1 MRANHHF
8 VAWATLLILII
19 STVLRHRNV
28 HAFVPSL
35 PSCSFSPLHVSRSSS
50 SSNSGRR
57 NHDDEDEEQ
66 RYQAALAHNKIRTDV
81 KNFLTQRAIQSFIFL
96 LVQCRD
102 PHTVRWMENTYEFRN
117 MESYHGTGA
126 FNLTKWKTWD
136 SILDD
141 MLHQPKDCVIVQ
153 AKRRGKGHGGWSAN
167 NPYLEERFVEF
178 RIDIDPVSLASRI
191 LSVREQ
197 IAREWMEDLV
207 TLRTANDQILDS
219 YYDMGRAAREDE
231 SSSSSS
237 KDSEENVEQLVT
249 PYSGIDEKQRRVF
262 DRNAMLMLTST
273 MIFKAFAS
281 SPQRQ
286 GNFDLLYLLLTQESL
301 HRVLREYRESGDER
315 EVSYEWLK
323 GFYLARVG
331 SFFDGHQDYGR
342 ADDFLEELLLAPPST
357 KELSSSR
364 IGLIDPLRI
373 AEDIITMRSVVAE
386 EWKTEIASVPEDH
399 MGLRKKLLSKQMG
412 SYDPLVEQESS
423 TPRSSLEDEND
434 GVFQ

>member
-1 MRANHHF
+1 MRTTSRHHSF
-8 VAWATLLILII
+8 IASTALLLFGTILHQI
-19 STVLRHRNV
+19 

-35 PSCSFSPLHVSRSSS
+35 RPSHSVYRLYAIQ
-50 SSNSGRR
+50 N
-57 NHDDEDEEQ
+57 DDEEQ

-102 PHTVRWMENTYEFRN
+102 PHTVRWLENTYEFRN

-153 AKRRGKGHGGWSAN
+153 AKRRGRGHGGWSAN

-197 IAREWMEDLV
+197 IAREWREDLV

-231 SSSSSS
+231 SSSLQ
-237 KDSEENVEQLVT
+237 EETNVEQLVT
-249 PYSGIDEKQRRVF
+249 PGVDEKQRRVF

-301 HRVLREYRESGDER
+301 HRVLREYRKSGDER

-323 GFYLARVG
+323 EFYLSRVS

-342 ADDFLEELLLAPPST
+342 ADDFLEELLMAPPST

-364 IGLIDPLRI
+364 IGFIDPLRI

-386 EWKTEIASVPEDH
+386 EWQTEIASVPEDH

-412 SYDPLVEQESS
+412 SSLVEQE
-423 TPRSSLEDEND
+423 TKSSLEDED

>member
-1 MRANHHF
+1 M
-8 VAWATLLILII
+8 
-19 STVLRHRNV
+19 
-28 HAFVPSL
+28 
-35 PSCSFSPLHVSRSSS
+35 
-50 SSNSGRR
+50 
-57 NHDDEDEEQ
+57 
-66 RYQAALAHNKIRTDV
+66 
-81 KNFLTQRAIQSFIFL
+81 
-96 LVQCRD
+96 
-102 PHTVRWMENTYEFRN
+102 
-117 MESYHGTGA
+117 
-126 FNLTKWKTWD
+126 
-136 SILDD
+136 
-141 MLHQPKDCVIVQ
+141 HQPQ
-153 AKRRGKGHGGWSAN
+153 TLS
-167 NPYLEERFVEF
+167 EQRFVEF

-231 SSSSSS
+231 TV
-237 KDSEENVEQLVT
+237 KDDPEETNVEQLAGV
-249 PYSGIDEKQRRVF
+249 DEKQRRVF

-301 HRVLREYRESGDER
+301 HRVLREYRKSGDER

-323 GFYLARVG
+323 EFYLSRVS

-342 ADDFLEELLLAPPST
+342 ADDFLEALLMAPPST

-364 IGLIDPLRI
+364 IGFIDPLRI

-386 EWKTEIASVPEDH
+386 EWQTEIASVPEDH

-412 SYDPLVEQESS
+412 SSLVEQE
-423 TPRSSLEDEND
+423 TKSSLEDED

>member
-1 MRANHHF
+1 M
-8 VAWATLLILII
+8 
-19 STVLRHRNV
+19 
-28 HAFVPSL
+28 P
-35 PSCSFSPLHVSRSSS
+35 
-50 SSNSGRR
+50 
-57 NHDDEDEEQ
+57 EQ
-66 RYQAALAHNKIRTDV
+66 
-81 KNFLTQRAIQSFIFL
+81 
-96 LVQCRD
+96 
-102 PHTVRWMENTYEFRN
+102 
-117 MESYHGTGA
+117 
-126 FNLTKWKTWD
+126 
-136 SILDD
+136 
-141 MLHQPKDCVIVQ
+141 
-153 AKRRGKGHGGWSAN
+153 
-167 NPYLEERFVEF
+167 RFVEF

-219 YYDMGRAAREDE
+219 YYDTGRAAREDE
-231 SSSSSS
+231 SST
-237 KDSEENVEQLVT
+237 KEDDSEECINVEQLVT
-249 PYSGIDEKQRRVF
+249 PYSGVDEKQRRVF

-301 HRVLREYRESGDER
+301 HRVLREYRKSGDER

-323 GFYLARVG
+323 EFYLSRVG

-342 ADDFLEELLLAPPST
+342 ADDFLEELLMAPPST

-399 MGLRKKLLSKQMG
+399 MGLRKKLLSKQIG

-423 TPRSSLEDEND
+423 TTRSSSEDED